1 MRRIAMCS
9 IAAAAVVAV
18 PAQAKPAKPPK
29 PAKPAVAQGNPSKP
43 AAKCTPRAVGF
54 NARGTLV
61 SSTLTQTGGASTD
74 ERGDDRYSG
83 TLTVD
88 VVKANHRAPKG
99 PQTYTVADVRVKF
112 LDADGD
118 GKADE
123 PKPGDR
129 VKVGGKI
136 TRLSKKCD
144 RSSFTPAV
152 TVRKVQ
158 FKQAK
163 APEPA
168 PAPAPA
174 PSA

>member
-18 PAQAKPAKPPK
+18 PAQAKPVKPPK
-29 PAKPAVAQGNPSKP
+29 PAKPAVAQGNPVKP

-54 NARGTLV
+54 NARGILV
-61 SSTLTQTGGASTD
+61 SSTLQQTGGTSTTD

-83 TLTVD
+83 TLTVN

-99 PQTYTVADVRVKF
+99 MQTYTVADVRVKF

-118 GKADE
+118 GTADA
-123 PKPGDR
+123 PKSGDR

-144 RSSFTPAV
+144 QSSFTPAV

-168 PAPAPA
+168 PAP
-174 PSA
+174 SA